1 MATQRLSMRKL
12 REILKLK
19 YETRLTHREIA
30 NVLRMHGVEIG
41 VNRDSAGTGIRP
53 LAVPINM

>member
-19 YETRLTHREIA
+19 FETRLTHREVA
-30 NVLRMHGVEIG
+30 KACSVG
-41 VNRDSAGTGIRP
+41 AGT
-53 LAVPINM
+53 AVSAVR